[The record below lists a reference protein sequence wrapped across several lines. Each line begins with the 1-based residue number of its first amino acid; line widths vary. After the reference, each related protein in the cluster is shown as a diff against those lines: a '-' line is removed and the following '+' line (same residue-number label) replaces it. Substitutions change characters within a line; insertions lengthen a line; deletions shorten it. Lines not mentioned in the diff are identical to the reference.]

1 MINEVNPQT
10 IIQPE
15 TPVTNHKNTL
25 IGITIGIGLGVLA
38 TAYIGYF
45 MFIKPN
51 QNKIQTGTNTNQPS
65 GVINL
70 PTEVVVPTNQEKT
83 TPTAEVKKDLRLYF
97 GKKVDNQYSLVDV
110 ISGTSKELIP
120 AGYTIVDQ
128 HSLPILPSYLIL
140 QKDGD
145 LYSYGLDSQINNSIF
160 GSMTDLKIKKD
171 EGVSIHVSIS
181 EKDKFLIKIDRF
193 KDEESPYS
201 MGNSTVISTRSYLFD
216 ASTNKLIQTSN
227 YKFNGCFQYDSKYNR
242 FFAWRCGEGIGNAI
256 PLYTTDLEGNITQ
269 EIVSSQDFSLPKE
282 QEEMVNVAYN
292 NGLFIMSEKNKL
304 SNIVAVDSKYSTP
317 VKTIYK
323 LDDKVKSQLR
333 EVSTYS
339 ATIDNNNKTIAIG
352 GDDYILLMKY
362 DDSKVI
368 TEAKYLPDNEIYANF
383 IFPYAG
389 KLYYQSKE
397 FLRTINLSNWTIEK
411 SLPSKK
417 VEEITL
423 FLLNK

>member
-1 MINEVNPQT
+1 MINEINSQT
-10 IIQPE
+10 VVQSE
-15 TPVTNHKNTL
+15 VPVPNHKNTL
-25 IGITIGIGLGVLA
+25 IGIAIGIGLGVLA
-38 TAYIGYF
+38 TACIGYF
-45 MFIKPN
+45 VFIKPN
-51 QNKIQTGTNTNQPS
+51 ENKLQTGTNTNQSS
-65 GVINL
+65 GVIDL
-70 PTEVVVPTNQEKT
+70 PTKVVIPTGQETT
-83 TPTAEVKKDLRLYF
+83 TPTAEIKKNPRLYF
-97 GKKVDNQYSLVDV
+97 GKKADNQYSLVDV
-110 ISGTSKELIP
+110 VTGTSKELIP
-120 AGYTIVDQ
+120 AGHTIVDQ

-140 QKDGD
+140 QKDGS
-145 LYSYGLDSQINNSIF
+145 LFSYSIDSLVMNNLF
-160 GSMTDLKIKKD
+160 GSMDLNLKQD
-171 EGVSIHVSIS
+171 EVTSVYTSIS
-181 EKDKFLIKIDRF
+181 EKDKFFIEINKGYTT
-193 KDEESPYS
+193 EG
-201 MGNSTVISTRSYLFD
+201 MGNFVISSTRSYFFD
-216 ASTNKLIQTSN
+216 ASTNKLVQTSN
-227 YKFNGCFQYDSKYNR
+227 LKFDGCSQYDSKYNR

-282 QEEMVNVAYN
+282 QEEMVNVAYS

-304 SNIVAVDSKYSTP
+304 STNIVAIDSKYPTP

-323 LDDKVKSQLR
+323 LSDKVKSQLR

-362 DDSKVI
+362 DDSKVV

-397 FLRTINLSNWTIEK
+397 FLRTINLINWTIEK

-417 VEEITL
+417 TEEITL